1 MGWLAQ
7 LGLLAIVIVAVFALF
22 SLSSWVGRMRIT
34 VRDYEQGLLYASGRF
49 VRLLEPGGHWLLPFQ
64 SAKVVDVRE
73 RVETVPNQEVLTK
86 DRVAVKVS
94 VLLRYRISDPARS
107 EHSATLFAQALYADA
122 QMALRDLVGGLDLDE
137 LMAGRPQLG
146 GQLAATLVPK
156 AAALGLTLE
165 SAGLKDLTFPP
176 HLRQAFHQVVE
187 AKQSALAALERAR
200 GESASLRHLANAARM
215 LDNNPS
221 LVTLKAL
228 HVTSAGP
235 HTFVLGVPGAGA
247 GVVGAGTAPSPEG
260 TDQGA
265 TS

>member
-1 MGWLAQ
+1 MNLLAQ
-7 LGLLAIVIVAVFALF
+7 IGLIALAIVAAIALLTAW
-22 SLSSWVGRMRIT
+22 SLIARMRLV
-34 VRDYEQGLLYASGRF
+34 VRDYEQGLLYSSGRF
-49 VRLLEPGGHWLLPFQ
+49 VRLLGPGGHWLLPFQ
-64 SAKVVDVRE
+64 TAKIVDVRE

-86 DRVAVKVS
+86 DRVAIKVS
-94 VLLRYRISDPARS
+94 VLLRYKVSDAARS
-107 EHSATLFAQALYADA
+107 EHAAMFSAQALYADA

-137 LMAGRPQLG
+137 LMAGRPQMG
-146 GQLAATLVPK
+146 EQLAATLVPK

-165 SAGLKDLTFPP
+165 SVGLKDLTFPP

-228 HVTSAGP
+228 HVTGAGP
-235 HTFVLGVPGAGA
+235 HTFVLGVPGAGVA
-247 GVVGAGTAPSPEG
+247 TTGTSPAPEPPAEG
-260 TDQGA
+260 T
-265 TS
+265 T